1 MTTTN
6 YGKVRPPHLLP
17 PALCS
22 SRGLM
27 RAAVRGWTAPEVART
42 QVLCPVV
49 SLPWSSADTG
59 EGAVWAGPWASAH
72 LHGILP
78 WQAWAAGDIVSCLID
93 LDEGTLSFSL

>member
-1 MTTTN
+1 M
-6 YGKVRPPHLLP
+6 
-17 PALCS
+17 
-22 SRGLM
+22 
-27 RAAVRGWTAPEVART
+27 RGWRAPEAART

-49 SLPWSSADTG
+49 SLPWCSADAG
-59 EGAVWAGPWASAH
+59 EEAVWAGPWASAH